1 MYNLIGC
8 SLLVD
13 HADNAG
19 IFKLKQH
26 FDDVAN

>member
-1 MYNLIGC
+1 MYNFIGC